1 MPGCSRLEWTEWIG
15 QTSGLEK
22 LLPGCGQDAV
32 DKMQWIR
39 RGRPIG
45 RDERDW
51 TRQLDESIGLD
62 WALDLVDDW

>member
-1 MPGCSRLEWTEWIG
+1 MQWIGVDGVDWADEWIG
-15 QTSGLEK
+15 KIG
-22 LLPGCGQDAV
+22 PRCGQDAV
-32 DKMQWIR
+32 DKMHGIR